1 MDRVSRSDLER
12 AELVSFP
19 ITLLVLLLIFGSST
33 AAALPLILAAAALI
47 VTFGVLFLLSTVTA
61 LSAYVTNTAS
71 IIGIGV
77 GIDYSLFVVTR
88 FREERRRGSSVDDAV
103 VLAIANAGKAVVISA
118 LTVAV
123 AMAAMFVVDIQGFRS
138 MADGI
143 IIVVALAAAAAVTLD
158 AGATQPHRVADR
170 AGRSRRDTT

>member
-1 MDRVSRSDLER
+1 
-12 AELVSFP
+12 
-19 ITLLVLLLIFGSST
+19 
-33 AAALPLILAAAALI
+33 
-47 VTFGVLFLLSTVTA
+47 
-61 LSAYVTNTAS
+61 SAYVTNTAS

-103 VLAIANAGKAVVISA
+103 VVAISNAGKAVVISA

-143 IIVVALAAAAAVTLD
+143 IIVVTLAAAAAVTLMPALLSLIGARIAPVGPD
-158 AGATQPHRVADR
+158 SVHTAGE
-170 AGRSRRDTT
+170 SRWP